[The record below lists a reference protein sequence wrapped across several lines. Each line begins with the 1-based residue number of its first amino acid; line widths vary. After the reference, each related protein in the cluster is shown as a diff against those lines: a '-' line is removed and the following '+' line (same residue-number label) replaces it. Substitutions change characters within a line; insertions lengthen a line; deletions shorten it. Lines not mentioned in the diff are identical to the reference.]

1 MSRLHTY
8 EPPSMPSSLLL
19 TLPHLAK
26 ESLGLCRPQ
35 PPVLYLCT
43 LLITLTSSRGTLAR
57 WQSPSKTPQS
67 SGRGRDSKHARLE
80 RKMSDRGSYCK
91 ERPKPDCCPQ
101 PGAESPFLWESS
113 SQGECTKLKHG
124 RANPVSGF
132 ACADGVAGFTSTA
145 LILIPLPTALP
156 VWTLLRNCGHCL
168 KRTAA
173 ELGSQGSV

>member
-1 MSRLHTY
+1 
-8 EPPSMPSSLLL
+8 MPSSLLL

-26 ESLGLCRPQ
+26 ESLALCRPDRLYFLCVLCSSLSLA
-35 PPVLYLCT
+35 PVVPWQGGSLHPRLPRAQAEGEIPNT
-43 LLITLTSSRGTLAR
+43 QGWRGRFQTGDRTVKKGLSQTVALSQVRRAR
-57 WQSPSKTPQS
+57 S
-67 SGRGRDSKHARLE
+67 SGKVPAR
-80 RKMSDRGSYCK
+80 
-91 ERPKPDCCPQ
+91 
-101 PGAESPFLWESS
+101 ESALS
-113 SQGECTKLKHG
+113 LKHG

-145 LILIPLPTALP
+145 LILIPLPTVLP